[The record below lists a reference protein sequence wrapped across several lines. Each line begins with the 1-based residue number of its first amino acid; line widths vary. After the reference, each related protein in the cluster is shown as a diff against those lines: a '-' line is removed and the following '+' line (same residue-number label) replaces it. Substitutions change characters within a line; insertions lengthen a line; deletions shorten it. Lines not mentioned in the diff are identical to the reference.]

1 MSIDTSNP
9 ERRAPPTVFDR
20 VRATV
25 APEVESTFAPRAMTP
40 RKRRMIVAY
49 VEQGTYA
56 AAAKASGMAAATV
69 KKLIEADPSVRKA
82 IGEMVDRAAAI
93 TGITLER
100 VLEEY
105 GRLAFS
111 DIGELVD
118 LLRAA
123 GEDSDV
129 ALERLADLPADVTA
143 AISHIKI
150 TRKLESTKDGQEFV
164 GGSMDIKLH
173 DKKSSLTDLARMLS
187 AFNDK
192 ITIEDNSGF
201 GDRLRRAVEKME
213 GLADE

>member
-1 MSIDTSNP
+1 MSTDPKTPI
-9 ERRAPPTVFDR
+9 APPTVFDR
-20 VRATV
+20 ARTVV
-25 APEVESTFAPRAMTP
+25 APEVEDNFAPRAMTP

-69 KKLIEADPSVRKA
+69 KKLIETDPVVRKA
-82 IGEMVDRAAAI
+82 IGEMVDRAAAL

-111 DIGELVD
+111 DVGELVE

-123 GEDSDV
+123 AGDSDV
-129 ALERLADLPADVTA
+129 ALATLAELPADVTA
-143 AISHIKI
+143 AISHVKI
-150 TRKLESTKDGQEFV
+150 TRRLEHTKDGGEFV
-164 GGSMDIKLH
+164 SGTMDIKLH
-173 DKKSSLTDLARMLS
+173 DKKSALTDLARMLS

-201 GDRLRRAVEKME
+201 GDRLRRAMEKLE
-213 GLADE
+213 GTVDDG